1 MPINHRLA
9 ILDTFGTYFATAAA
23 SAVGSG
29 LLASLKCQ
37 LCQFAYAENLTTSK
51 ITVQVAKVGLQVF
64 KRFLLRPVIG
74 ILLQVAEPVVFV
86 LPIDVFGGFHGAGH
100 Y

>member
-9 ILDTFGTYFATAAA
+9 ILDAFGAYFCDRRGP
-23 SAVGSG
+23 AVGSG
-29 LLASLKCQ
+29 LFASLKCQ
-37 LCQFAYAENLTTSK
+37 LCQFAYAGNLTTSK

-74 ILLQVAEPVVFV
+74 ILLQVAAS
-86 LPIDVFGGFHGAGH
+86 GFRLANRCIWWIPWSWAL
-100 Y
+100 